1 MAIQIYS
8 NEDDESDRVL
18 PDGDVL
24 RVPLHMMDGLQR
36 AVALGTRGDGG
47 EPLVVD
53 GLGQRSHAPGFVY
66 LKALTAGDRAAN
78 ADAERAWRER
88 GEWLRDAWRN
98 PTQSVNDN
106 GQTQSSASPHYADP
120 AAARAAADA
129 LPGHDLTHQ
138 S

>member
-8 NEDDESDRVL
+8 DEDDESDRVL

-66 LKALTAGDRAAN
+66 LKARRVILFFWPTRA
-78 ADAERAWRER
+78 
-88 GEWLRDAWRN
+88 
-98 PTQSVNDN
+98 
-106 GQTQSSASPHYADP
+106 SSANQISIVW
-120 AAARAAADA
+120 
-129 LPGHDLTHQ
+129 
-138 S
+138 